1 VPIVAITHAPDYEND
16 AVVGA
21 VREALSFIFPG
32 GLADLVRPGFTVA
45 LKVNMLMGKDPGR
58 AITTHP
64 ALVRAVCLEVM
75 RCGGRPLIIDS
86 PGGPYT
92 ANFLKAAYE
101 KCGFAAVAKETGA
114 TLNYDLGLEK
124 VSFATGT
131 PVNSAELLAPAMK
144 ADVLINLPKLK
155 THGLT
160 TMTCAVKNM
169 FGLIPGLTKIEY
181 HMRTPKIEDFCSALV
196 GIAELAAPELTIVDA
211 IEAMEGE
218 GPSGGRPKHL
228 GYILASR
235 NMHALDMV
243 AAKIMGLESAE
254 VPTIVAAE
262 QAAGGS
268 LTWASYG
275 EIEIRGISPAQHRLQ
290 RPQAESRAY
299 LLDGFLPRRLA
310 DKVALYLQPRP
321 RFSPQLCTHCHICV
335 QSCPPKALRMNK
347 GEVPGLA
354 LKDCIRCFCCQELCP
369 EHAIDVQRSWLARLL
384 IKY

>member
-1 VPIVAITHAPDYEND
+1 MS
-16 AVVGA
+16 
-21 VREALSFIFPG
+21 L
-32 GLADLVRPGFTVA
+32 
-45 LKVNMLMGKDPGR
+45 
-58 AITTHP
+58 
-64 ALVRAVCLEVM
+64 
-75 RCGGRPLIIDS
+75 
-86 PGGPYT
+86 
-92 ANFLKAAYE
+92 
-101 KCGFAAVAKETGA
+101 
-114 TLNYDLGLEK
+114 
-124 VSFATGT
+124 ATGT
-131 PVNSAELLAPAMK
+131 PISSAELLAPAMR

-181 HMRTPKIEDFCSALV
+181 HMRTPMIEDFCAALV

-243 AAKIMGLESAE
+243 AAKIMGLELAE

-262 QAAGGS
+262 RAFGGS
-268 LTWASYG
+268 STWVSYD
-275 EIEIRGISPAQHRLQ
+275 EIELRGISPAKHQLQ
-290 RPQAESRAY
+290 RPQAASRAH

-321 RFSPQLCTHCHICV
+321 RFSPKLCISCNICV
-335 QSCPPKALRMNK
+335 QSCPPKALRMKK
-347 GEVPGLA
+347 GEIPELVLR
-354 LKDCIRCFCCQELCP
+354 DCIRCFCCQELCP